1 MNNADVLFSHLYDE
15 IPHNSYLI
23 TKQLRAKPQQYK
35 VQIEG
40 EMFQISVLTF
50 RIFE

>member
-23 TKQLRAKPQQYK
+23 TKQLRANHNSTKYK
-35 VQIEG
+35 LKVKCSNQCP
-40 EMFQISVLTF
+40 
-50 RIFE
+50 RI